1 VFHVKIESTMLIL
14 IKKIF
19 LKFKINV
26 LIIKINVLI
35 IKINFC
41 QFKWVDLYSFE
52 FFLVFIHVRIIM

>member
-19 LKFKINV
+19 LKF
-26 LIIKINVLI
+26 KINVLI